1 MNRCYARLP
10 HYEVCMRSLPPVFV
24 AIVFVVIGLLGC
36 GGCAFLR
43 GSAAGTAFVDP
54 GQRHLLL
61 PGLTGAD
68 PAASAYRAPFEY
80 QEYARSQ
87 TDGRT
92 EALFMRTKS
101 LGTAL
106 DMQPLQLESYTRR
119 WAFNGG
125 AQKLDWLQPRQ
136 SRVAGTDIRYRRYRR
151 AAGKPATAR
160 ECVAFMRTWGR
171 DSLDPL
177 LRPGRGYFGY
187 HCATPDTALSDTAAQ
202 HYLRRITI
210 ADLPLLG
217 FHIGQAVPRD
227 ARAGKIANAHADPH
241 WGFAPFPFGRT
252 RHYPIGAST
261 NGGY

>member
-1 MNRCYARLP
+1 MP
-10 HYEVCMRSLPPVFV
+10 SLPTVFV
-24 AIVFVVIGLLGC
+24 ATVFVVIGLLGN

-68 PAASAYRAPFEY
+68 PAAVAYRSPFEY

-87 TDGRT
+87 TDGRA

-106 DMQPLQLESYTRR
+106 DMQPRQLESFTRR
-119 WAFNGG
+119 WAFNGS

-136 SRVAGTDIRYRRYRR
+136 SRVAGTDIRYRRYRLVT
-151 AAGKPATAR
+151 GKPSTTHA
-160 ECVAFMRTWGR
+160 CVAFMRTWVR

-187 HCATPDTALSDTAAQ
+187 HCAAPGGALSDATAQ
-202 HYLRRITI
+202 RYLRRIAI
-210 ADLPLLG
+210 GDLPLLVFISAKPCHATPAPEKSLTRTPTRTG
-217 FHIGQAVPRD
+217 ASRRFPSS
-227 ARAGKIANAHADPH
+227 AHATTRS
-241 WGFAPFPFGRT
+241 APAPTAAIKTYQR
-252 RHYPIGAST
+252 
-261 NGGY
+261 